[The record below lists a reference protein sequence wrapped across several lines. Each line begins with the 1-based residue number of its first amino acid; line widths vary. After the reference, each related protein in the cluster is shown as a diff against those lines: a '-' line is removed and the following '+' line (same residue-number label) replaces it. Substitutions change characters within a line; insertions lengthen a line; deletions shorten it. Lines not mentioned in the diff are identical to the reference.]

1 MKKRVLSALLVLCL
15 ACGLVSTVWATET
28 NATSGA
34 PEPASQTLNLD
45 NEQSGNESGADSTG
59 APSDS
64 TDSTSASSDSTSSGS
79 SSAAS
84 DATSD
89 ATSGEGDESAASSDS
104 TAASDSTSSSSSA
117 SSDSSD
123 SNADDQDAAS
133 SNVTGDESA
142 PSGDSSSSDTTSS
155 ESGTGSESVPDEDT
169 NALPGYAPEAMQAND
184 GISTLALDSE
194 FTITWQ
200 KKVTNNDATVTV
212 ELYDADTKE
221 PITADVDA
229 VNLTADGTWNVSS
242 APQTLTGFDGST
254 YTYSSAEYG
263 TWQYDGWNRE
273 RDFTSVQ
280 AYEQRSN
287 GRYSWRYSFNDG
299 NARQTAYTI
308 RLYYTKSESSVTITD
323 SILTDGRLTAE
334 YTGTKEGPVT
344 YTWYRVTD
352 DGEETPVVLDTG
364 TNKLQNLGD
373 NWVNVSLDVESLCYM
388 LDDSTDAL
396 EQKNNIR
403 STHYTYEVV
412 ATIGEEEVGSASL
425 SVPYFAQ
432 LMNGS
437 FESPDN
443 INNKVDEE
451 KKHPYQVQYGN
462 SYDDDISNVED
473 KLIWKS
479 TGEVLVDNGLQT
491 GDWVAVEILNASHT
505 RFQNSSGEWEL
516 CNEAVAGTHNCG
528 AAADGDQ
535 YAEINC
541 EAYGALY
548 QNVLT
553 VPGSKLHW
561 NLSHLPREVDN
572 GKGDTMALVI
582 VPARDAQTYIEEFDD
597 ASKKNDS
604 TAEIRRILEDIKG
617 KGEENGYFVKEITDN
632 KLWEDNNKQ
641 WNEYSGTY
649 TVGEDQFLT
658 TFFFVAV
665 DTASNDKTV
674 GNLIDDV
681 WFSPTLPTP
690 DPDTGH
696 LTVTKVV
703 SGEGLTADQ
712 LAGYTVEIKVKE
724 GDTTKTE
731 TISGFTQTSD
741 GTFTASTTF
750 QDLPTDTYTVTETVS
765 GKLEGFIAGTSMY
778 QIGSEVPQ
786 NGTTATVEISNGA
799 TTGLTFTNPYTKD
812 EPAAPV
818 NPEIRKYVDD
828 NENGTYSLSLDV
840 TGDVNVKESTVPL
853 NVLYILDESYSM
865 MWDMDGSYP
874 DKDVKDEQGNEYNHG
889 GDNRYAFD
897 DDKDGKDTDT
907 NIDYTTG
914 KGGRGQYSY
923 KRYIAAKDAI
933 KTLNATLQANENL
946 EVRVALVEFAR
957 GLRKESAGWQSLENF
972 TIPDEEYSLFDTGT
986 NYAAAFNEAANVLKN
1001 TNGKLPNANTIVIFI
1016 TDGVPNRQGTDS
1028 DNSASTDAGI
1038 ASGQEYLAEVVEA
1051 LNPGDRIY
1059 AIGVSRDVLNE
1070 DGQNVHLD
1078 NLFYHEY
1085 VGEQY
1090 TDKKVVPD
1098 NIESGLFQSDDTAA
1112 LNEYFRDIAAEVT
1125 GATYCTDVTI
1135 TDTFS
1140 RYAQLVNAEASPV
1153 ITIKKGANGESITAT
1168 AVAGSKVVDAETKI
1182 VTEHFTFNDNGTQT
1196 LIYTYYP
1203 AGTHSNNATPEFTL
1217 DFPETYA
1224 LHDDWT
1230 YTITVQIEP
1239 TETAYTEY
1247 AQNKEKP
1254 EDNGY
1259 GNVVGDSDTDVPGS
1273 DQTGWTSSGKPGFY
1287 SNTSATLQ
1295 YDSGDKNDETKEYRK
1310 PVIQVTTGK
1319 LTITKA
1325 VSGLPDDTDVSGQEF
1340 SFTVTGKYANGDLVV
1355 GKYGGYTFDSEGK
1368 TTVIVQGIGSS
1379 TLTHLPEGTYT
1390 VTETTTGL
1398 PGIAEGYRFDHAEYK
1413 VGDQEISDVDVSAGS
1428 NSAITVTNV
1437 YTRNTQTLTVTKTV
1451 AGPMGDT
1458 SEDNTFS
1465 FVLKL
1470 KEGTKTF
1477 SGEIG
1482 FGSETLKYDTEREG
1496 YLFTLHHNE
1505 TATFTIPYG
1514 LTATVEETDPKGYTP
1529 YWRVDYNADA
1539 QDQVQA
1545 QVSSGDSKPSE
1556 EQNGYKQ
1563 GKTTDEITMD
1573 NNHVVDFRN
1582 FRAPVAPTGL
1592 ESNHTTPYVLM
1603 ITAAGMAGLAL
1614 IGGIVARRV
1623 RRRRRED

>member
-1 MKKRVLSALLVLCL
+1 MKKRVLSALLVLCM
-15 ACGLVSTVWATET
+15 ACSMVSTVWATET

-45 NEQSGNESGADSTG
+45 SGQPGDESGADSTG
-59 APSDS
+59 VPSDS
-64 TDSTSASSDSTSSGS
+64 TDSSTSASSDSTSSGS

-84 DATSD
+84 DAASGAVSD
-89 ATSGEGDESAASSDS
+89 ATSGEGDESATPSDS

-117 SSDSSD
+117 SSDSD
-123 SNADDQDAAS
+123 VDDQDTAS

-155 ESGTGSESVPDEDT
+155 KSGTGSESVPDEDT

-200 KKVTNNDATVTV
+200 KENARNNAVVTV

-221 PITADVDA
+221 PITADVHA
-229 VNLTADGTWNVSS
+229 VNLTAGDTWNVSS
-242 APQTLTGFDGST
+242 APQTLTGSDGST
-254 YTYSSAEYG
+254 YTYGSAEYG
-263 TWQYDGWNRE
+263 FNQYGSWSKQGN
-273 RDFTSVQ
+273 FTSVR
-280 AYEQRSN
+280 AYEQKN
-287 GRYSWRYSFNDG
+287 KVQYSWRYSFNDG
-299 NARQTAYTI
+299 NARQTGYTI

-323 SILTDGRLTAE
+323 SILTDGRLTAS
-334 YTGTKEGPVT
+334 YTGEVEDGQTVT
-344 YTWYRVTD
+344 YKWYRNGAEVTKD
-352 DGEETPVVLDTG
+352 NVLDNVAG
-364 TNKLQNLGD
+364 NGG
-373 NWVNVSLDVESLCYM
+373 NWVNVSLDVESRCYQ
-388 LDDSTDAL
+388 LTDDA
-396 EQKNNIR
+396 EKNRIR
-403 STHYTYEVV
+403 ETEYTYRVE
-412 ATIGEEEVGSASL
+412 AYSGNTKLGEAEYT
-425 SVPYFAQ
+425 VPYFAQ

-443 INNKVDEE
+443 TNNKVDEE
-451 KKHPYQVQYGN
+451 KSHPYQVQYGN

-479 TGEVLVDNGLQT
+479 TGEVLVDKGLQT
-491 GDWVAVEILNASHT
+491 GDWVAVEILNASRT
-505 RFQNSSGEWEL
+505 KFQNSSGKQEW

-528 AAADGDQ
+528 AAADGVQ

-561 NLSHLPREVDN
+561 NLSHLPREVHN

-582 VPARDAQTYIEEFDD
+582 VPARDAQTYIEKFDD
-597 ASKKNDS
+597 ASKKKDS
-604 TAEIRRILEDIKG
+604 TAAICEILEEIEEIKN
-617 KGEENGYFVKEITDN
+617 KGEASGYFVEVITDN
-632 KLWEDNNKQ
+632 KLWKDNNKQ

-712 LAGYTVEIKVKE
+712 LAGYTVEIKVE
-724 GDTTKTE
+724 GGDTTKTE
-731 TISGFTQTSD
+731 TISDFTQTSD

-750 QDLPTDTYTVTETVS
+750 QDLPTVTYTVTETVS
-765 GKLEGFIAGTSMY
+765 GKPEGFIAGTSTY
-778 QIGSEVPQ
+778 QIDSGDAQ
-786 NGTTATVEISNGA
+786 NGTEATVEISNGK
-799 TTGLTFTNPYTKD
+799 TTALTFTNPYTKD

-818 NPEIRKYVDD
+818 DPEIRKYVDD
-828 NENGTYSLSLDV
+828 NEDGTYSLSLDV
-840 TGDVNVKESTVPL
+840 TGAVNVKESTVPL

-865 MWDMDGSYP
+865 MWDMDGQFPYKGESSPNNGDNAYGP
-874 DKDVKDEQGNEYNHG
+874 NPG
-889 GDNRYAFD
+889 GDNEKTEEIAS
-897 DDKDGKDTDT
+897 DGTPAETLIK
-907 NIDYTTG
+907 
-914 KGGRGQYSY
+914 YSY
-923 KRYIAAKDAI
+923 VRYNAARAAI
-933 KTLNATLQANENL
+933 ETLNNTLAQNSDL
-946 EVRVALVEFAR
+946 DVRVAMVDFAR
-957 GLRKESAGWQSLENF
+957 EAPNSEGNTVPWTSLANF
-972 TIPDEEYSLFDTGT
+972 KVADADYDLFASGT
-986 NYAAAFNEAANVLKN
+986 NYQAAFNEANEMLDS
-1001 TNGKLPNANTIVIFI
+1001 LPSGRENAQTIVIFV
-1016 TDGVPNRQGTDS
+1016 TDGNPNRYDVDDKYDGSEYADS
-1028 DNSASTDAGI
+1028 TEEIQTAVVTARDTTFNALLQKLKDND
-1038 ASGQEYLAEVVEA
+1038 QV
-1051 LNPGDRIY
+1051 Y
-1059 AIGVSRDVLNE
+1059 AIGVSDDVE
-1070 DGQNVHLD
+1070 LD
-1078 NLFYHEY
+1078 NLQLLFQ
-1085 VGEQY
+1085 G
-1090 TDKKVVPD
+1090 VPAGQG
-1098 NIESGLFQSDDTAA
+1098 SVTQSDDT
-1112 LNEYFRDIAAEVT
+1112 NELINYFRGIASEVV
-1125 GATYCTDVTI
+1125 GATYCADVTI

-1140 RYAQLVNAEASPV
+1140 QYAQLTNPELVPTIAITNAEGNKVGVVTPPEEL
-1153 ITIKKGANGESITAT
+1153 KKN
-1168 AVAGSKVVDAETKI
+1168 
-1182 VTEHFTFNDNGTQT
+1182 TEGDKTTYTGIYTFSDGGPQQ
-1196 LIYTYYP
+1196 LIYTYNSQ
-1203 AGTHSNNATPEFTL
+1203 TRQFTL
-1217 DFPETYA
+1217 DFPENYA
-1224 LHDDWT
+1224 LHDGWT

-1239 TETAYTEY
+1239 TEEAYNEYGTTGYPTDNTTDSKKTEGDPGTD
-1247 AQNKEKP
+1247 AP
-1254 EDNGY
+1254 DN
-1259 GNVVGDSDTDVPGS
+1259 T
-1273 DQTGWTSSGKPGFY
+1273 TSSGKPGFY

-1325 VSGLPDDTDVSGQEF
+1325 VSGLPDGTDVSGQVF
-1340 SFTVTGKYANGDLVV
+1340 SFTVTGKYANDDPVE
-1355 GKYGGYTFDSEGK
+1355 GKYGGYTFDREGK
-1368 TTVIVQGIGSS
+1368 TTVTVQGTGSI
-1379 TLTHLPEGTYT
+1379 TLTHLPAGTYT
-1390 VTETTTGL
+1390 VTEDTSNMS
-1398 PGIAEGYRFDHAEYK
+1398 GIVDGFRFDSAKYT
-1413 VGDQEISDVDVSAGS
+1413 VGGEETDHVAVSAGS

-1458 SEDNTFS
+1458 SEGNTFS

-1470 KEGTKTF
+1470 KEGTETF
-1477 SGEIG
+1477 SDEIG
-1482 FGSETLKYDTEREG
+1482 FGSGTLKYNAEKEG

-1529 YWRVDYNADA
+1529 YWRVDYNADE

-1563 GKTTDEITMD
+1563 GKTTDEITMY
-1573 NNHVVDFRN
+1573 NNYVVDFRN
-1582 FRAPVAPTGL
+1582 FRDVVAPTGL

-1614 IGGIVARRV
+1614 IGGIVARRI
-1623 RRRRRED
+1623 RRRRQE